1 MVIGSYISIITLNE
15 NGLNASTKRYRLA
28 EWIQKLDPYIFCLQG
43 THFRPRDMYRLKV
56 RDWKKVF
63 HAKRNRKKEGVAILI
78 SDKIDFKTKTIT
90 RDKKDTT

>member
-1 MVIGSYISIITLNE
+1 
-15 NGLNASTKRYRLA
+15 
-28 EWIQKLDPYIFCLQG
+28 
-43 THFRPRDMYRLKV
+43 MYRLKV

-78 SDKIDFKTKTIT
+78 PDKIDFKTKTIT